1 MAGWSRCAELQV
13 WLGELVGQPN
23 LAVTAHWYTHVL
35 TDEAEPDDGN
45 PLECDGA

>member
-1 MAGWSRCAELQV
+1 MVTCAELQV

-35 TDEAEPDDGN
+35 TEEAEPDYGN